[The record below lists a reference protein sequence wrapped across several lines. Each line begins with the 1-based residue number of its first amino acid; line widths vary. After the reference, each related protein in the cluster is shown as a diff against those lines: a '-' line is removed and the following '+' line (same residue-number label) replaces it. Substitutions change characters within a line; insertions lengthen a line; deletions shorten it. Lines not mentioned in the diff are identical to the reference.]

1 MSEVNNC
8 LSIVR
13 DTSPRCPTY
22 QVKIIAVELVGSRG
36 QGTQLPDSDID
47 VVLLLELEG
56 GDMDEMKQEFF
67 SFGHKDFVKFNS
79 TSKGRPVENTGGF
92 AKKNEISAIHYTEE
106 SHHIVRNSSCVSIM
120 LALQPVKQ

>member
-1 MSEVNNC
+1 M
-8 LSIVR
+8 
-13 DTSPRCPTY
+13 Y
-22 QVKIIAVELVGSRG
+22 VEAKAAQIR
-36 QGTQLPDSDID
+36 
-47 VVLLLELEG
+47 
-56 GDMDEMKQEFF
+56 FF
-67 SFGHKDFVKFNS
+67 SSSTVFIYITFRTHWHKDFVKFNS